1 MAGLLV
7 AYDVLCPLVLT
18 SANGHVGTTFKFTAW
33 PLSSD
38 LVITGEENIK
48 FVQSDQNGP
57 IWHLGAVEIGPELGL
72 HLNICLH

>member
-1 MAGLLV
+1 MDHSLPKTMICCCCCFSFLR
-7 AYDVLCPLVLT
+7 LP
-18 SANGHVGTTFKFTAW
+18 
-33 PLSSD
+33 D
-38 LVITGEENIK
+38 LVKTIKENIK